1 VARAEDLLAA
11 ATPPHPLVNHPA
23 PAPLQS
29 DCLGSDISFLLRVCH
44 NLDQGVGEVEREPP
58 LAPLLLLLGPHR
70 PGQERGVG
78 GEKEA
83 QCANNE
89 EVH

>member
-1 VARAEDLLAA
+1 MF
-11 ATPPHPLVNHPA
+11 P
-23 PAPLQS
+23 